1 MISLISIRF
10 LLFWLLIELPNDLV
24 DNQMKGNKHNV
35 KII

>member
-24 DNQMKGNKHNV
+24 DNKMNEGQQT
-35 KII
+35 